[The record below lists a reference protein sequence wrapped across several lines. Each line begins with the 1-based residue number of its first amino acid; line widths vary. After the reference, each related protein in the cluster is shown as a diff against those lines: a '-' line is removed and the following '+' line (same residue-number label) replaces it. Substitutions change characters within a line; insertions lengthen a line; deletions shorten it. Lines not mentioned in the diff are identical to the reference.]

1 MALFVKVREMAIIPD
16 EVKIK
21 VMLSEEEVRERAEY
35 CYLVFLQLSCLRD
48 NMQAGPERYLDFMAQ
63 STLRL
68 ADDEFIRTIVV
79 EELKMGS
86 PDGGLGY
93 LIPLYEGFAH
103 AYCEVLQ
110 LPLEE
115 VRDSIP
121 SDFRKKLSVEM
132 ERKLRKSRKKP
143 ASLRD

>member
-1 MALFVKVREMAIIPD
+1 VKAREIDKIPD
-16 EVKIK
+16 EVKREM
-21 VMLSEEEVRERAEY
+21 MLSEEEVRERAEY
-35 CYLVFLQLSCLRD
+35 CYLVFLQLSRLREND
-48 NMQAGPERYLDFMAQ
+48 RVAPERYQEYLER

-68 ADDEFIRTIVV
+68 GEDAFIRCIIE

-86 PDGGLGY
+86 RDGGLGY

-103 AYCEVLQ
+103 AYGEVLQ
-110 LPLEE
+110 TSLEE
-115 VRDSIP
+115 IRDGIP
-121 SDFRKKLSVEM
+121 AGFREKLALEM